1 MKLHKLKQKIKYE
14 EFYQLKESLS
24 KFKNLV
30 IADQKFI
37 KLMDEILIN
46 EKYLKYNNGYLNK
59 INRQSNFFISNLWKH
74 EMYLKDNVLKNPNQF
89 LKLNCILKYIS
100 KTCASVTT
108 DKYTFQFLY
117 YINSKEKR
125 IVSFGSFIE
134 INKHDLVEGFIRNGV
149 YLATNN
155 QINFYK
161 NVEQYF
167 NNFKLKEK

>member
-1 MKLHKLKQKIKYE
+1 MK
-14 EFYQLKESLS
+14 
-24 KFKNLV
+24 N
-30 IADQKFI
+30 
-37 KLMDEILIN
+37 
-46 EKYLKYNNGYLNK
+46 
-59 INRQSNFFISNLWKH
+59 
-74 EMYLKDNVLKNPNQF
+74 
-89 LKLNCILKYIS
+89 
-100 KTCASVTT
+100 
-108 DKYTFQFLY
+108 DKSQTNDDSSYTFQFLY

>member
-59 INRQSNFFISNLWKH
+59 INCQSNFFISNLWKH

-89 LKLNCILKYIS
+89 LKLNCILKVIS
-100 KTCASVTT
+100 FNDNICV
-108 DKYTFQFLY
+108 FQIRY
-117 YINSKEKR
+117 YVNSKKKQVILFGNLFQKLVLLLLQINIHFNFYIIL
-125 IVSFGSFIE
+125 IV
-134 INKHDLVEGFIRNGV
+134 KRNGLFH
-149 YLATNN
+149 LAH
-155 QINFYK
+155 
-161 NVEQYF
+161 
-167 NNFKLKEK
+167 L